1 MTFGMG
7 PSTDAWLGCS
17 HHRASSPFLQFN
29 AELEEMMA
37 NMQKVYNRVNG
48 SSDIDGCIPQKI
60 DLIKGL
66 EGKRAK

>member
-1 MTFGMG
+1 MG

-37 NMQKVYNRVNG
+37 NMQKVYNNNKVNG
-48 SSDIDGCIPQKI
+48 SFDIEGCIPQKI
-60 DLIKGL
+60 VLIKGL